1 MALSAVS
8 ASATTCG
15 VEPGEELM
23 GEDGLL
29 RIRGRVFTDIVRSSD
44 PRLTGS
50 NRVTVSLDLDPSAG
64 TGQLTASF
72 ILTPEESEGA
82 WEGEMLGSL
91 NGMIAATGLAR
102 GTGALSGAV
111 AYLNFQQVA
120 SHPSGEPGC
129 DEALA
134 FYAMTGLIRDPS

>member
-1 MALSAVS
+1 MGLSEVS

-15 VEPGEELM
+15 VEPGEEVM

-44 PRLTGS
+44 PRLTGT
-50 NRVTVSLDLDPSAG
+50 NRVTVSLDLNPAAG

-72 ILTPEESEGA
+72 ILTPEESEGV
-82 WEGEMLGSL
+82 WEGEMLGTL
-91 NGMIAATGLAR
+91 KGMISATGLAR
-102 GTGALSGAV
+102 GTGTLNGAV
-111 AYLNFQQVA
+111 AYLTFQQVA
-120 SHPSGEPGC
+120 SHPSGEPDC
-129 DEALA
+129 DDALA